1 MSRKKAV
8 NNYDQTVMKI
18 LTINTGSSSV
28 RLGLYE
34 ADSDGSRRLAAVY
47 LKPGKRHPEGLLE
60 EFIDKEGGR
69 IDAAVHRIVHGGSN
83 LTEPCIINEEVE
95 GEIER
100 LSLLAPLHNP
110 LALKWV
116 RACRAVIGSEISQI
130 AVFDTAFYTSM
141 PEVSKIYALPKDLS
155 REHGIRRY
163 GFHGIAH
170 RAMLQRY
177 NKLFPDAGNKASVI
191 SIQLG
196 SGCSITAIKDG
207 LPVDTS
213 MGFSPNEGLV
223 MSTRSG
229 DIDSGAILYLAEN
242 AGLSINEIDRTL
254 NSSSGLLGI
263 SGVSDD
269 MKTLIGS
276 DSPDCKLA
284 VELYCYRVKKYIGA
298 YMAALSGVDAILFG
312 GGVGE
317 KSPVIR
323 EKILRNMEWCGLL
336 IDDRANEKAI
346 GKEGV
351 ISSDKSSIDVI
362 VVPVDEA
369 AVMAGEAIGL
379 L

>member
-1 MSRKKAV
+1 
-8 NNYDQTVMKI
+8 MKI

-34 ADSDGSRRLAAVY
+34 ADTNGSRRLAAVH
-47 LKPGKRHPEGLLE
+47 LKPDKKLPEDLLKEFIAREGL
-60 EFIDKEGGR
+60 R
-69 IDAAVHRIVHGGSN
+69 IDAVVHRIVHGGSN

-116 RACRAVIGSEISQI
+116 RACRAVIGSEIPQI

-141 PEVSKIYALPKDLS
+141 PEVSKIYALPKDICS
-155 REHGIRRY
+155 EHGIRRY

-170 RAMLQRY
+170 RAMLQRF
-177 NKLFPDAGNKASVI
+177 KELRPDIGNNGRVI

-196 SGCSITAIKDG
+196 SGSSITAIKNG

-229 DIDSGAILYLAEN
+229 DVDSGVLLYLAEN

-263 SGVSDD
+263 SGISDD
-269 MKTLIGS
+269 MKTLIES
-276 DSPDCKLA
+276 DSPDSKLA

-298 YMAALSGVDAILFG
+298 YMAALNGVDAILFG

-317 KSPVIR
+317 NAPKIR
-323 EKILRNMEWCGLL
+323 KMMIENMEWCGLL
-336 IDDRANEKAI
+336 IDDCANEETT
-346 GKEGV
+346 GKEGI
-351 ISSDKSSIDVI
+351 ISSANSKVDIMVI
-362 VVPVDEA
+362 PVDEA
-369 AVMAGEAIGL
+369 EVLAQEAVSL